1 MNDVRIGVY
10 GPTGRMGQSIIKQSS
25 NFKNLKIV
33 SLFEKKGHQMVG
45 KKINGLVVHTNLG
58 SLIED
63 SDIIIDFT
71 TPMAT
76 IELLKMIKK
85 TKKTALVT
93 GTTGFSKILEKKFIH
108 LTKGLVV
115 LRSFNMSFGVNILKS
130 LVKFASENLSS
141 IADIEIS
148 EIHHR
153 LKRDT
158 PSGTAISLA
167 ESIKDGSKISKGYY
181 YRKES
186 KSEIRKKHN
195 IAFTS
200 IRGGDVIGEHTVFFF
215 MDGERIEL
223 THKANDRKIFSNG
236 ALKAAKWLYGKKP
249 DLYSLLDMVK

>member
-1 MNDVRIGVY
+1 MNEVRIGVY

-108 LTKGLVV
+108 LTEGLVV
-115 LRSFNMSFGVNILKS
+115 LRSFNMSFGVNILKG

-148 EIHHR
+148 ETHHR
-153 LKRDT
+153 LKKDT

-167 ESIKDGSKISKGYY
+167 ESVKDGSKNFKGHY

-186 KSEIRKKHN
+186 KNEIRRKHK

-200 IRGGDVIGEHTVFFF
+200 IRGGDVIGEHTVYFF

-249 DLYSLLDMVK
+249 GLYSILDMVK